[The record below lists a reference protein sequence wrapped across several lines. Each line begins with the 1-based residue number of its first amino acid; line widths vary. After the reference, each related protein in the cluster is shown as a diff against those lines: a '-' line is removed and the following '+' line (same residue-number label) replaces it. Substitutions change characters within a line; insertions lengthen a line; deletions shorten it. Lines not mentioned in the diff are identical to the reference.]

1 MSNTIAASKREP
13 EVARLLFRRLQQLH
27 EREEERWEGKI
38 EFLYHLLSR
47 LLVEVTGAEKL
58 QFATLFARIA
68 YASHRYELSRS
79 TQFYLHSF
87 RKRAR
92 QPQASPEEQALTY
105 QLGLVSLAESI
116 AVFYQQ
122 DIPAQLA
129 QYLPP
134 AGFYRVSTTPI
145 VRYHA
150 RVRAILLADFPQR
163 HQLLAKVEDQATE
176 EVYIQYNIVDRNE
189 DFGPTIQAIRQHF
202 EFPLTVHLL
211 QVEIDDRGLY
221 RPRALVIEPDYLVDV
236 SAISECFKDFGTEPL
251 LYLLKKYLPF
261 KNSAPLMLGN
271 IANFFLDELLHAP
284 ETTYPQLAR
293 RLFQLN
299 PIAFAT
305 FDDRELRNILQKA
318 QLHYTN
324 IKRMV
329 LQGFSEHNIRSE
341 HCFLEPTFYSNT
353 YGVQGRLDVLCRNLQ
368 QEDESTIVEL
378 KSGRAF
384 RPNIY
389 GISANHFTQTL
400 LYDLLI
406 ASTVG
411 QAVKRRQQKDL
422 RIINYILYSGESE
435 RQLRLAPPTM
445 AQRYEALQTRNQLI
459 ALERQLSQLGRGEI
473 DRAPLFDRIQP
484 ERFPRIKGFVQ
495 RDLTHFAKTYRGMS
509 PLERKYFIAFSGFIA
524 REQQL
529 AKTGLHGNE
538 RRNGQAALWL
548 SEEAEKQD
556 NYDLLR
562 GLRIER
568 NYSDHERPGIAFS
581 RTTATNPL
589 ANFRK
594 GDIAVL
600 YPQQAAAT
608 SPLQNQ
614 LFKCTITAIDG
625 ERVEIQLR
633 SRQVNQSLFERYE
646 HWNLEHDLLD
656 SGFTGMYRNLFRF
669 AQFEP
674 RKKALFLGTLPPA
687 QADQSPRIPPPP
699 QLTAEQG
706 AIFQKVLASED
717 YFLLWGPPGT
727 GKTSMMLHH
736 LVRHLLQHTDE
747 QLLLLA
753 YTNRAVDEICA
764 SIESIGDL
772 AIDIRQQYLRI
783 GSRHATQARFREQL
797 LQEQIE
803 RISTRKD
810 LKALIRERR
819 IVVATVSS
827 IASKTELL
835 HLKHFDRV
843 IIDEASQI
851 LEPMLLGLLPSF
863 KRCLLIGDHK
873 QLPAV
878 VVQHP
883 ELSRVDDPD
892 LRAIGLDNLRNS
904 LFERLYLRCKAQ
916 GWDWAYAQLS
926 QQGRMHR
933 DIMDFPNLH
942 FYEGDLQIL
951 PTAFDREERQTRSLH
966 WPAADLPPGLSAQL
980 RAQRLLFFPTEA
992 DGRSNTLKTNAH
1004 EAQTIV
1010 AIVEEFRALYRQQGR
1025 VLEAKSIGI
1034 ITPYRAQ
1041 IAQIRQSLAEAAID
1055 SSELTIDTVE
1065 RYQGGARDIII
1076 LSLCTNQLSQLS
1088 ALVSESGEGVDRRLN
1103 VALTR
1108 AKEQLIV
1115 LGNPD
1120 ILLANGVYRALM
1132 RAGGW
1137 RPDSEV

>member
-1 MSNTIAASKREP
+1 MALPACTAT
-13 EVARLLFRRLQQLH
+13 
-27 EREEERWEGKI
+27 
-38 EFLYHLLSR
+38 Y
-47 LLVEVTGAEKL
+47 
-58 QFATLFARIA
+58 FALP
-68 YASHRYELSRS
+68 SLN
-79 TQFYLHSF
+79 
-87 RKRAR
+87 RA
-92 QPQASPEEQALTY
+92 
-105 QLGLVSLAESI
+105 
-116 AVFYQQ
+116 
-122 DIPAQLA
+122 
-129 QYLPP
+129 
-134 AGFYRVSTTPI
+134 
-145 VRYHA
+145 
-150 RVRAILLADFPQR
+150 
-163 HQLLAKVEDQATE
+163 
-176 EVYIQYNIVDRNE
+176 
-189 DFGPTIQAIRQHF
+189 
-202 EFPLTVHLL
+202 
-211 QVEIDDRGLY
+211 
-221 RPRALVIEPDYLVDV
+221 
-236 SAISECFKDFGTEPL
+236 
-251 LYLLKKYLPF
+251 KKPSS
-261 KNSAPLMLGN
+261 SAPYPPLKPTK
-271 IANFFLDELLHAP
+271 AP
-284 ETTYPQLAR
+284 
-293 RLFQLN
+293 
-299 PIAFAT
+299 
-305 FDDRELRNILQKA
+305 
-318 QLHYTN
+318 
-324 IKRMV
+324 V
-329 LQGFSEHNIRSE
+329 S
-341 HCFLEPTFYSNT
+341 
-353 YGVQGRLDVLCRNLQ
+353 
-368 QEDESTIVEL
+368 
-378 KSGRAF
+378 
-384 RPNIY
+384 
-389 GISANHFTQTL
+389 
-400 LYDLLI
+400 
-406 ASTVG
+406 
-411 QAVKRRQQKDL
+411 
-422 RIINYILYSGESE
+422 
-435 RQLRLAPPTM
+435 
-445 AQRYEALQTRNQLI
+445 
-459 ALERQLSQLGRGEI
+459 
-473 DRAPLFDRIQP
+473 
-484 ERFPRIKGFVQ
+484 
-495 RDLTHFAKTYRGMS
+495 
-509 PLERKYFIAFSGFIA
+509 
-524 REQQL
+524 
-529 AKTGLHGNE
+529 
-538 RRNGQAALWL
+538 
-548 SEEAEKQD
+548 
-556 NYDLLR
+556 
-562 GLRIER
+562 
-568 NYSDHERPGIAFS
+568 
-581 RTTATNPL
+581 
-589 ANFRK
+589 
-594 GDIAVL
+594 
-600 YPQQAAAT
+600 
-608 SPLQNQ
+608 
-614 LFKCTITAIDG
+614 
-625 ERVEIQLR
+625 
-633 SRQVNQSLFERYE
+633 
-646 HWNLEHDLLD
+646 
-656 SGFTGMYRNLFRF
+656 
-669 AQFEP
+669 
-674 RKKALFLGTLPPA
+674 
-687 QADQSPRIPPPP
+687 PPPP